1 MKAPARVV
9 IGLIAA
15 LAASGCQSGPD
26 QQAAGAAAPSRSAAG
41 ETTSTVEGSFTA
53 DRFQV
58 PLPPGRWQVAYSQ
71 EEKLDAGRAWRHVL
85 VKVHGSVVYQAVLI
99 YRSELDG
106 GQRYRPREACRYEG
120 YFYSAETEIGRG
132 AGDCRQV
139 RAVSFGLAGP
149 PNPVSLVFQAIRDK
163 YQYFAPAAMLGS
175 RHIRFAGRDQL
186 QVDYL
191 WTPEL
196 LLPPEAGSVWR
207 AQDWS
212 NEAVRQD
219 GRKLA
224 IMKNLQR
231 WSDDW
236 HPRVVSAFPI

>member
-1 MKAPARVV
+1 MKALARVV
-9 IGLIAA
+9 IGLIGA
-15 LAASGCQSGPD
+15 LAVSSCQSGPD
-26 QQAAGAAAPSRSAAG
+26 QPAAGAATASRPAAG

-53 DRFQV
+53 GHFQV

-71 EEKLDAGRAWRHVL
+71 EEKLEAGRAWRYVL
-85 VKVHGSVVYQAVLI
+85 IKEQESVVYQSVLI
-99 YRSELDG
+99 YRSELEG
-106 GQRYRPREACRYEG
+106 GRRYRPREACRYEG
-120 YFYSAETEIGRG
+120 YFSSAETQIGLG

-139 RAVSFGLAGP
+139 RVVSFGLAGP

-196 LLPPEAGSVWR
+196 LLPPEAGGVWR
-207 AQDWS
+207 VQDWS

-219 GRKLA
+219 SRKLA

-231 WSDDW
+231 WSEEW
-236 HPRVVSAFPI
+236 HPRVVSAFPM

>member
-1 MKAPARVV
+1 MKVPARVV
-9 IGLIAA
+9 IWFIAA
-15 LAASGCQSGPD
+15 LAVSSCQSGPD
-26 QQAAGAAAPSRSAAG
+26 QPAAGAAAPSRPTAG
-41 ETTSTVEGSFTA
+41 ETPSTAEGAFTA
-53 DRFQV
+53 GRFQV

-85 VKVHGSVVYQAVLI
+85 IREQSSVVYQAVLI

-191 WTPEL
+191 WTAEL
-196 LLPPEAGSVWR
+196 LLPPESGGVWR

-224 IMKNLQR
+224 IMTNLQR
-231 WSDDW
+231 WNDAW
-236 HPRVVSAFPI
+236 HPRIVRAFPM